1 MAPARLLL
9 KLGRT
14 EPAEWAW
21 ELLLEENPD
30 SYEYIKSYVRARG
43 ADVGECSLR
52 QCGATADGIH
62 IADSTTEEGRAA
74 AVVILDILAEKHSR
88 SLAIRRITLELVKG
102 DDFRT
107 RVSTYLT
114 SALSK
119 GVPSIFADLKSLY
132 SDPTKRD
139 IIGDLALTFRDS
151 LVATSNFGVPVVG
164 SSDDTIEPS
173 SVYLWTLY
181 FLAQHQSALGAQ
193 PEALAYIEE
202 AIAHTPSLPELPMLK
217 ARVLRRGGDVLGALA
232 AMTEARMLDGQDRFL
247 NSKNAK
253 YLIRADKIEEAEAVV
268 GLFTKVRFGFV
279 CLGMFH

>member
-1 MAPARLLL
+1 M
-9 KLGRT
+9 
-14 EPAEWAW
+14 
-21 ELLLEENPD
+21 
-30 SYEYIKSYVRARG
+30 
-43 ADVGECSLR
+43 
-52 QCGATADGIH
+52 
-62 IADSTTEEGRAA
+62 
-74 AVVILDILAEKHSR
+74 
-88 SLAIRRITLELVKG
+88 
-102 DDFRT
+102 
-107 RVSTYLT
+107 STYLT

-139 IIGDLALTFRDS
+139 IIGQLALTFRDS

-268 GLFTKVRFGFV
+268 GLFTKVRLEFV
-279 CLGMFH
+279 HLSTCH